1 MKLWQRTNSIT
12 HANPMV
18 FNTRCRQLQI
28 CQQQWGFLL
37 QSFSHVP
44 GRLSENKESVMEC
57 GTHFVRYFCSQHPG
71 AACWRAEG
79 LLLATRHQSFIN
91 QPQDLFL
98 TTFLTFTQYFSFFI
112 TPRKNK
118 NKGSPVSRPSFRKT
132 ELDLWKCFYAVIFDL
147 VQNYNQQITKCIC
160 RLGSL

>member
-12 HANPMV
+12 HANLWFLIQGADSYKSASSSGV
-18 FNTRCRQLQI
+18 SCFRASATCLGDFQKIRN
-28 CQQQWGFLL
+28 QWWNVAHTL
-37 QSFSHVP
+37 
-44 GRLSENKESVMEC
+44 
-57 GTHFVRYFCSQHPG
+57 RYFCSQHPG
-71 AACWRAEG
+71 AACWRAES

-118 NKGSPVSRPSFRKT
+118 SKGSPVSRPPFRKT

-147 VQNYNQQITKCIC
+147 V
-160 RLGSL
+160 